1 MTQAP
6 QVGIIGLK
14 ALRRDLDRLANDQ
27 GGPLARQLVEAGRQ
41 AAEPVA
47 AAARESLPRDTGT
60 LAGDVRVSAT
70 RTGAAVRMG
79 RKAVP
84 YAGPVEFGGWPEGR
98 EYIPGGRYLFPAA
111 HALANSAAS
120 LYAAGVQRA
129 IDGFNWTNETNN
141 PEAIHD

>member
-1 MTQAP
+1 MT
-6 QVGIIGLK
+6 K
-14 ALRRDLDRLANDQ
+14 AARWPGNWLRR
-27 GGPLARQLVEAGRQ
+27 
-41 AAEPVA
+41 AAKRPNRWPPPPVKA
-47 AAARESLPRDTGT
+47 CRAIRAPWRVTY
-60 LAGDVRVSAT
+60 VSAT